1 MLERLTVITHA
12 DLAVQLHILAAMVVM
27 ILVPFV
33 MWRKQRDR
41 LHKTLGYTWVT
52 AMAIT
57 ALSSF
62 AITNFGIIGPFSPL
76 HALSVLT
83 LWVLFD
89 TIRAAIRRDIVRHKI
104 GMRNLATFGLGL
116 PMVLNFLP
124 DRTFTRFFFE
134 GDSAQG
140 LWIFGSLAAVILL
153 WRLWVRE
160 DKPLRFINTV
170 FGISQ

>member
-1 MLERLTVITHA
+1 MLERLTIITHA
-12 DLAVQLHILAAMVVM
+12 DPAVQLHIIAALVAL
-27 ILVPFV
+27 ILVPLV
-33 MWRKQRDR
+33 MWRKRRDR
-41 LHKTLGYTWVT
+41 LHKILGYTWIT
-52 AMAIT
+52 AMAVT

-76 HALSVLT
+76 HALSLLT

-89 TIRAAIRRDIVRHKI
+89 TIRSAIRRDIIRHKI

-124 DRTFTRFFFE
+124 DRTFTRFFFA
-134 GDSAQG
+134 GDASMG
-140 LWIFGSLAAVILL
+140 LWIFGSLAAVILV

-160 DKPLRFINTV
+160 DQPLRVFYTS
-170 FGISQ
+170 FGISK